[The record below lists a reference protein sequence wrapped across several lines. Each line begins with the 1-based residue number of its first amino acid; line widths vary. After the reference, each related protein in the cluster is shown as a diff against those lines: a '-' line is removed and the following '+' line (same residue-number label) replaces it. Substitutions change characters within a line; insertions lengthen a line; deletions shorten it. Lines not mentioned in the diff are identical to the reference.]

1 MFSIRGASVR
11 AFLGAWVCAAALLTS
26 GLAGAG
32 EPLRIGYPVWVGYGP
47 LFLAQ
52 EKKFFTQNG
61 VEVQMIKMDDT
72 KLRYAALAAG
82 RLDGLASSFASVA
95 LYTKP
100 ELALVTVLP
109 LDESAGGDGV
119 VAIREVKTVADL
131 KGRTV
136 AFELGSISEFYLN
149 YLLQQAGLGPQ
160 EIRAV
165 NMKPSDAAAA
175 FIAGRVD
182 AAVTWE
188 PWLTKATQVPG
199 GHLLHDSSKTQG
211 LLVDALVFRKD
222 VVQAR
227 RAEVQAVIRGW
238 LQAVDYYKA
247 NNTESVAI
255 MAKKVGGWLEKP
267 EDFAET
273 LNGVRYYD
281 RGMIREYFAGPGAK
295 AFATSQFAI
304 DLWARQGKVNGA
316 LKAVDVV
323 DNSLIPQ

>member
-1 MFSIRGASVR
+1 MSSRRKVSIGALC
-11 AFLGAWVCAAALLTS
+11 AAWVCAAALLTS

-52 EKKFFTQNG
+52 EKQFFAQNG
-61 VEVQMIKMDDT
+61 VELKMINIEDT

-82 RLDGLASSFASVA
+82 RVDGLAASFPSVT

-100 ELALVTVLP
+100 DLPLVTVLP

-119 VAIREVKTVADL
+119 VAIAAVKSAADL

-136 AFELGSISEFYLN
+136 AFELGSISEFYLT
-149 YLLQQAGLGPQ
+149 YLLSQTGLGQ
-160 EIRAV
+160 QDIRAV
-165 NMKPSDAAAA
+165 NMRPGDAAAA

-188 PWLTKATQVPG
+188 PWLTKAAKVPG
-199 GHLLHDSSKTQG
+199 GHVLHDSSQTPG
-211 LLVDALVFRKD
+211 LLVDVLVFRKD
-222 VVQAR
+222 VVQTR
-227 RAEVQAVIRGW
+227 RAEVEALIRGW

-247 NNTESVAI
+247 NRTESIGI

-281 RGMIREYFAGPGAK
+281 RDMLRAYFTGPRAK
-295 AFATSQFAI
+295 AFETSQFAI
-304 DLWARQGKVNGA
+304 DLWARQGKVDGA
-316 LKAVDVV
+316 LKPTDIV
-323 DNSLIPQ
+323 NNTLIPQ

>member
-1 MFSIRGASVR
+1 MSSIRRASIRV
-11 AFLGAWVCAAALLTS
+11 FCVAWVCAAALLTS
-26 GLAGAG
+26 GHATAG

-52 EKKFFTQNG
+52 EKKFLAQNG
-61 VEVQMIKMDDT
+61 VDVQMVKMDDT

-82 RLDGLASSFASVA
+82 HLDGLAASFASLA

-100 ELALVTVLP
+100 GLPLVAVLP
-109 LDESAGGDGV
+109 LDDSAGGDGV
-119 VAIREVKTVADL
+119 VAIREVKAVADL

-136 AFELGSISEFYLN
+136 AFEVGSISEFYVT

-160 EIRAV
+160 DIRAV
-165 NMKPSDAAAA
+165 SMKPGDAAAA

-199 GHLLHDSSKTQG
+199 GHVLHDTSKTPG
-211 LLVDALVFRKD
+211 LLVDVLVFRKD

-227 RAEVQAVIRGW
+227 RAEVQAVIKAW

-247 NNTESVAI
+247 NKTESVAI

-273 LNGVRYYD
+273 LNGVRFYD
-281 RGMIREYFAGPGAK
+281 ADMLRAYFAGPGAK
-295 AFATSQFAI
+295 AFETSQFAI
-304 DLWARQGKVNGA
+304 DLWARQGKADGS
-316 LKAVDVV
+316 LKAADIV
-323 DNSLIPQ
+323 NNTLIPQ